1 MWEVPRGHGKRP
13 RGAQGGRGHPWDTA
27 TTGWREDTGVS
38 VGLRLAPGGPS
49 GSARAQGSH
58 PLVQLHP
65 LLGLCVLHGGIC
77 WGRKGGVSLGKVPW
91 AHTPPRGP
99 GAPVAGEGPR
109 PHVQEHR
116 PHSQPPAPP
125 SPQPPGRPH
134 SSHRGSPPGWRQLAR
149 SWGGD
154 GVLGGIDGRAGGGQG
169 SPGTSYLSC
178 RPLSWGSGSAA
189 PAGSWE
195 SASPWAGRFRPPP
208 RDPRG
213 KEPFTHIARVSTSPD
228 TEEKKTPSIGTWV
241 PTLGVFFLASPT

>member
-1 MWEVPRGHGKRP
+1 MREVPRGHGKRP

-27 TTGWREDTGVS
+27 TTGWCEDTGVS

-49 GSARAQGSH
+49 GSAREQGSH

-77 WGRKGGVSLGKVPW
+77 WGGKGGVSLGKVPW

-109 PHVQEHR
+109 PRVQER
-116 PHSQPPAPP
+116 GPHSQPPAPP
-125 SPQPPGRPH
+125 SPHPPGRPH

-154 GVLGGIDGRAGGGQG
+154 GVLGGIDGQAGGG
-169 SPGTSYLSC
+169 PGVCGHELPVLQASVLGLWVCGPC
-178 RPLSWGSGSAA
+178 RKLEISLPLGWEVTT
-189 PAGSWE
+189 PA
-195 SASPWAGRFRPPP
+195 
-208 RDPRG
+208 
-213 KEPFTHIARVSTSPD
+213 T
-228 TEEKKTPSIGTWV
+228 
-241 PTLGVFFLASPT
+241 